1 MIAVGKKLIVSFSI
15 LKFKKKNKL
24 QKTDILFVLK
34 DVFLF
39 FLEKGNCLTFGAIM
53 KNNTI

>member
-24 QKTDILFVLK
+24 HKTNILFVLK

-39 FLEKGNCLTFGAIM
+39 FFGER
-53 KNNTI
+53 